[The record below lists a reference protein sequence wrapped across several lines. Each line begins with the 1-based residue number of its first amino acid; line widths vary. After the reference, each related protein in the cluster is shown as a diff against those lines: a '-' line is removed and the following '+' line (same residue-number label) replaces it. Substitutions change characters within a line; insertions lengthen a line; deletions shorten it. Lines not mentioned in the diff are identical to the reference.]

1 MRYFL
6 LLIAVFALLLA
17 PASAQTKLKK
27 PRITS
32 LTQQYHETDCVTIAF
47 NTVKRAA
54 SYELRV
60 TNAGNGNLQ
69 YRSGTSSA
77 DQMRGWHDISKL
89 KLINVAINGNIRR
102 QANWCNLAVN
112 QTIRVRVRAVDAE
125 GNPGPARK
133 TGEFTL
139 LESPS
144 LGHRW
149 SWYMSQ

>member
-1 MRYFL
+1 MRYAL
-6 LLIAVFALLLA
+6 LLIALFALLLA

-32 LTQQYHETDCVTIAF
+32 LYQQQYDTDCVTVSF
-47 NTVKRAA
+47 KTVKRAA

-60 TNAGNGNLQ
+60 TNAGKGRLQ

-77 DQMRGWHDISKL
+77 DQVRDWRDISTL
-89 KLINVAINGNIRR
+89 KLINVDINGNIRR
-102 QANWCNLAVN
+102 QANWCNLAAN

-133 TGEFTL
+133 TGEFSL
-139 LESPS
+139 LEEPG
-144 LGHRW
+144 LAHRW